1 MERSKMEKNLEQLKH
16 SIATGEM
23 TGSELVRRLQMMIQH
38 EISKPEKEVDTEFI
52 EACSSLIEIV
62 YPDITKRPEGYYE
75 EQEAKFKLR
84 LRQREK
90 ARKRQR
96 ISRPAIAVAAVLVI
110 VFLSVGSLRF
120 HWFTAES
127 TPDQQQLIIQ
137 GHEVSVDMVAKA
149 IAEHQEEGYF
159 ETSDINELDKYLG
172 FSVSKQMI
180 KFDSWRLIRL
190 TCSTSPISIIAS
202 FEYKNDVE
210 NKSIVQFITWFSNA
224 ENALLSFEQNA
235 EGNIEDNN
243 GVNVYFMSN
252 YDYNT
257 CIWIDNVTV
266 YTFSSNTLQME
277 ELELLMKDYIRSE

>member
-235 EGNIEDNN
+235 EGNIEDIN

>member
-235 EGNIEDNN
+235 EGNIEAIN